1 MMKNS
6 QTNWFS
12 MIFGILF
19 TFMIAVLGYLFAQI
33 PGISNIGP
41 LATSIILAII
51 YSQIWGYPERLK
63 EGVTFSSKYLLRLAI
78 ILYGLKLN
86 MQVILDDGV
95 GLLLK
100 SVFVLVFAV
109 ILMYVF
115 SKWWR
120 LNTSLSF
127 LLGVGTGIC
136 GAAAIA
142 AIAPIVKAKSED
154 TAISIAIIALTGT
167 VFSIGYTLLLPVLPI
182 GTLNYGAWSGL
193 SLHELAHVALAA
205 EPAGEDALAFAL
217 LAKLSR
223 VFLLV
228 PFCFLLV
235 FWIKIRSKSDGDTH
249 SSVPFPYFLIGF
261 VITSLLGTY
270 VLGSI
275 IPFSESAMNITSEV
289 TTFLLTSAMVGLGLN
304 VSLKAIREK
313 ALLPFVAMI
322 IVSIIL
328 SITVYFIV

>member
-1 MMKNS
+1 MLINKKTDW
-6 QTNWFS
+6 TN
-12 MIFGILF
+12 MVYGIAF
-19 TFMIAVLGYLFAQI
+19 TFLIAVIGYVLAQV
-33 PGISNIGP
+33 PGLNRIGP
-41 LATSIILAII
+41 LATAIILAII
-51 YSQIWGYPERLK
+51 YRQIWGYPDKLK
-63 EGVTFSSKYLLRLAI
+63 SGITFSSKYLLRLAI

-86 MQVILDDGV
+86 MQVILDDGI

-100 SVFVLVFAV
+100 SIFVIALAV

-115 SKWWR
+115 SKWWK
-120 LNTSLSF
+120 LNASLSF

-142 AIAPIVKAKSED
+142 AVAPIIKAKSED

-167 VFSIGYTLLLPVLPI
+167 IFSIGYTLLLPFIPTDALSYS
-182 GTLNYGAWSGL
+182 TWSGL

-205 EPAGEDALAFAL
+205 DPAGEDGLAFAL

-228 PFCFLLV
+228 PFCFILV
-235 FWIKIRSKSDGDTH
+235 FWMKVRTKSEGNTA
-249 SSVPFPYFLIGF
+249 STVPFPYFLIGF
-261 VITSLLGTY
+261 VMMSLLGTY
-270 VLGSI
+270 VFGTI
-275 IPFSESAMNITSEV
+275 IPFSEQAMKLTSEI

-313 ALLPFVAMI
+313 ALYPFLAMI
-322 IVSIIL
+322 IVSIVL
-328 SITVYFIV
+328 SVTVYFIV